1 MDIYIDR
8 DELSRGLARVQG
20 VIERRSTRPMLAQ
33 VLLHA
38 RAGDTGGLRITA
50 TDTEIAFIGDLAA
63 NVESPGQVA
72 VDAANLFQI
81 IRAMPEATVRITLG
95 ANHRL
100 EVRSGRSDFKLPA
113 IAAEEYPALPAF
125 DKTGSVQIPERE
137 LKRLIEQ
144 THFAVASDDARY
156 GLNGVHMEERSID
169 GTEFLRFVAT
179 DGHRLSAA
187 QVPSSGTPQIPAR
200 MLVPRKALAVMKKLL
215 GTSDEPVEVLFGEG
229 AIRLLLDGQSLWFRL
244 LDGEFPDYEAVV
256 PTENKVFAMVDKATL
271 LAALR
276 RVGILVADRARAV
289 KFAFDTDELEIQVQ
303 NADRGEV
310 REAVPVEL
318 EGEPIT
324 VGFNARY
331 LQEILGVI
339 GGDRVRLSMAH
350 PLAPCLV
357 EDPEQDSAFFVVM
370 PMRLD

>member
-20 VIERRSTRPMLAQ
+20 VIERRSTHPILAH

-38 RAGDTGGLRITA
+38 RDGGLRMTA

-63 NVESPGQVA
+63 NVEKPGEAA
-72 VDAANLFQI
+72 VDASNLFQV
-81 IRAMPEATVRITLG
+81 IRAMPEATVRLTLHG
-95 ANHRL
+95 NQRL
-100 EVRSGRSDFKLPA
+100 DIRSGRSHFKLPA
-113 IAAEEYPALPAF
+113 VSADEYPALPAF
-125 DKTGSVQIPERE
+125 EGTGTVSIPEAE

-144 THFAVASDDARY
+144 THFAVAADDARY
-156 GLNGVHMEERSID
+156 GLNGVHMEEREEN
-169 GTEFLRFVAT
+169 GARYLRFVAT
-179 DGHRLSAA
+179 DGHRLSSA
-187 QVPSSGTPQIPAR
+187 QVEVEAPLKITPR

-215 GTSDEPVEVLFGEG
+215 SNHREPIELKFGDG
-229 AIRLLLDGQSLWFRL
+229 AIRLALPNQNLWFRL
-244 LDGEFPDYEAVV
+244 LEGEFPDYEAVV
-256 PTENKVFAMVDKATL
+256 PTDNKVFALVDREVL

-289 KFAFDTDELEIQVQ
+289 RFAFDTEAVEIQVQ
-303 NADRGEV
+303 NDDRGEV
-310 REAVPVEL
+310 KETVQVEL

-339 GGDRVRLSMAH
+339 DGATVRLSMAH

-357 EDPEQDSAFFVVM
+357 DDPEQPAAFFVVM